1 METLLPAGSAVFS
14 LLLPKLD
21 AEEELT
27 VDCGRFSA
35 PGSEADV
42 QPLSNDSYG
51 LCAVLKYFP
60 SKKRGVLGK
69 TLRFLIQGTWFF
81 SLKMRDKFYKNIFH
95 KNLYLIQPYE
105 VYQKPSFAR

>member
-1 METLLPAGSAVFS
+1 MNFYTTAIRRAY
-14 LLLPKLD
+14 
-21 AEEELT
+21 
-27 VDCGRFSA
+27 
-35 PGSEADV
+35 V

-81 SLKMRDKFYKNIFH
+81 
-95 KNLYLIQPYE
+95 
-105 VYQKPSFAR
+105 FAENERQILQEYFFTKICI